1 MKVSWGVAEALTL
14 RPGKPVG
21 YLSAGRMQRFAPA
34 RTNSANT
41 RHCHLWQG
49 GDPIACDRDD
59 EGGRRLTAFPPPGRT
74 LCCQENRVI
83 IYGCRPVAA
92 APRARRPD
100 GAPYER
106 MSQPRCAPG
115 SSGRSSSDVATWLDR
130 ITWHP

>member
-14 RPGKPVG
+14 RPGEPVG

-74 LCCQENRVI
+74 LCCQKS
-83 IYGCRPVAA
+83 GHCRAVAWGIESPA
-92 APRARRPD
+92 QAISAHT
-100 GAPYER
+100 
-106 MSQPRCAPG
+106 
-115 SSGRSSSDVATWLDR
+115 AT
-130 ITWHP
+130 